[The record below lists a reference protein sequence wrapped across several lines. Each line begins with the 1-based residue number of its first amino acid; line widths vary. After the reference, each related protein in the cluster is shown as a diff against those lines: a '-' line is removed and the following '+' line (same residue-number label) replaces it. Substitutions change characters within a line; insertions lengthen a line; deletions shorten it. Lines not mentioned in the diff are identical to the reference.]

1 MKNLMMTTAA
11 AVLLG
16 TTAYAESHSAT
27 PAPANDTEQTQP
39 AAEADTGT
47 TMTAEEPKTMDETA
61 PEAPEAEAPEA
72 EAPAAMEETTTM
84 DETKGMMA
92 PGIERDGYQP
102 VVVKD
107 LTAED
112 LTGARVYGLND
123 EDVGEIS
130 ELVLTDAGMVD
141 KAVIDVGGFLGIGE
155 KPVAVAMD
163 ELTIITNDAGDDLR
177 VYIDSTEEALEARPE
192 YEG

>member
-16 TTAYAESHSAT
+16 TTAYAESHSET

-39 AAEADTGT
+39 ATEADTGT

-61 PEAPEAEAPEA
+61 PEAPKADESATMPKADESA
-72 EAPAAMEETTTM
+72 TM
-84 DETKGMMA
+84 DESKGMMA

-102 VVVKD
+102 VMTKD

-155 KPVAVAMD
+155 KPVAVSMD
-163 ELTIITNDAGDDLR
+163 ELTIIRNDEGDDLR
-177 VYIDSTEEALEARPE
+177 VYIDSTEETLEARPE

>member
-27 PAPANDTEQTQP
+27 PAPATETEQTQP

-47 TMTAEEPKTMDETA
+47 TMTAEEPKTMPETA
-61 PEAPEAEAPEA
+61 PVVPKADDS
-72 EAPAAMEETTTM
+72 TTM
-84 DETKGMMA
+84 DESTTMMA

-102 VVVKD
+102 VMTKD

-130 ELVLTDAGMVD
+130 ELVLTDAGMVE

-163 ELTIITNDAGDDLR
+163 ELTIIRNAEGDDLR
-177 VYIDSTEEALEARPE
+177 VYIDSTEDALEARPE